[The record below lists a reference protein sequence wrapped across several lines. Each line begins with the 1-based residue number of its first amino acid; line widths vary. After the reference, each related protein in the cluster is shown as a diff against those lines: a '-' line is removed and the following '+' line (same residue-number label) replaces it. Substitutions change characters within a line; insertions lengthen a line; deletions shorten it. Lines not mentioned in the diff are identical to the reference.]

1 MALKFEYNKKT
12 RTAEVCG
19 VEDKFCEQIVIPST
33 VEYYGKKYDVVAIKG
48 HAFQECIKLKSAT
61 IPNSVTAIGCC
72 AFSGCSSLTSITIP
86 DSVTVIGWAAFSHC
100 SNLTS
105 ITIPDSVTEIGD
117 WAFQFCSNLKE
128 FKGKF
133 AADNGRCLI
142 KDGAL
147 IAYVSASDTTYA
159 IPNGVTKIVRFA
171 FQGCSSLTSITI
183 PDSVTY
189 IGERAFHG
197 CSSLTSVTIPDSVT
211 SIGDSAFLECF
222 RLTSVT
228 IPNSVTA
235 IGKEAFHRCSSLTS
249 VTIPNSV
256 TKIGKYAFS
265 GCSSLTSINIPD
277 SVTYI
282 GERAF
287 LGCSSLTSITIP
299 DSVTSIE
306 EDAFYG
312 CSSLTSI
319 TIPDS
324 VTSIGYRAFYGC
336 SSLKKVEIC
345 NEKGCVNISYNAFGF
360 DVKVTYLGKA
370 AQPKPKQE
378 VKEQPT
384 PEVATPAPTIDLD
397 KLIDAAAADGRI
409 YCIARN
415 TADIRKYHDKHGWKL
430 IIPAEVRAVKPDGK
444 KIAAQYVCYREVKA
458 GETVALPRV
467 KDHYSLF
474 VLAKEITLVEVE

>member
-1 MALKFEYNKKT
+1 MAKLISADLTNNKLCVLEYTTTNRRMIDINPDSFDARVVSHT
-12 RTAEVCG
+12 YT
-19 VEDKFCEQIVIPST
+19 DM
-33 VEYYGKKYDVVAIKG
+33 GKII
-48 HAFQECIKLKSAT
+48 FQEPI
-61 IPNSVTAIGCC
+61 
-72 AFSGCSSLTSITIP
+72 
-86 DSVTVIGWAAFSHC
+86 TVIG
-100 SNLTS
+100 L
-105 ITIPDSVTEIGD
+105 
-117 WAFQFCSNLKE
+117 
-128 FKGKF
+128 
-133 AADNGRCLI
+133 
-142 KDGAL
+142 
-147 IAYVSASDTTYA
+147 
-159 IPNGVTKIVRFA
+159 
-171 FQGCSSLTSITI
+171 
-183 PDSVTY
+183 
-189 IGERAFHG
+189 RAFED
-197 CSSLTSVTIPDSVT
+197 CSILTSVTIPDSVT
-211 SIGDSAFLECF
+211 TIESA
-222 RLTSVT
+222 
-228 IPNSVTA
+228 
-235 IGKEAFHRCSSLTS
+235 AFKNC
-249 VTIPNSV
+249 
-256 TKIGKYAFS
+256 G
-265 GCSSLTSINIPD
+265 
-277 SVTYI
+277 
-282 GERAF
+282 
-287 LGCSSLTSITIP
+287 SLTSITIP
-299 DSVTSIE
+299 DGVTKIGWSVFYDCSKLKSITIPDGVTE
-306 EDAFYG
+306 IGGFTFNG